1 MLTIANKQ
9 VTKDLLEKYNL
20 QAKKKLGQNFIIDP
34 SVVRTIAQKSLTTME
49 STVVEIGPGLGAL
62 TQFLAPLSK
71 RVLAVE
77 IDEDMVEVLST
88 ELASLT
94 NVDIIHEDFLK
105 WDLSVLGNQE
115 VIVVA
120 NVPYYIT
127 TPIIFKWIESDVRV
141 SSMTL
146 MMQKELAHRL
156 VADINTKDYNAL
168 SLMIQYL
175 FDVKTIMN
183 IPKQCFLPIPK
194 VDSSVIQFVSKNDPQ
209 VANQSHFFEFL
220 KQSFQMKRKT
230 LMNNLKTTVDRD
242 QLLSILDALNISP
255 DVRAEAVSLDQFIEI
270 YRRLYE

>member
-20 QAKKKLGQNFIIDP
+20 QAKKRLGQNFIIDP
-34 SVVRTIAQKSLTTME
+34 SVVRTIAQKSLTTLE

-71 RVLAVE
+71 KVIAIE
-77 IDEDMVEVLST
+77 IDEDMVEVLTT
-88 ELASLT
+88 ELASLN
-94 NVDIIHEDFLK
+94 NVEIIHEDFLK
-105 WDLSVLGNQE
+105 WDVSVLGNQE

-127 TPIIFKWIESDVRV
+127 TPIIFKWIESAVQV

-175 FDVKTIMN
+175 FEVKTIMQ

-209 VANQSHFFEFL
+209 VFNQSQFFEFL

-230 LMNNLKTTVDRD
+230 LVNNLKTTIDKD
-242 QLLSILDALNISP
+242 QLLKVLYALKISP
-255 DVRAEAVSLDQFIEI
+255 DVRAEAISLDQFIEM

>member
-20 QAKKKLGQNFIIDP
+20 QAKKRLGQNFIIDP
-34 SVVRTIAQKSLTTME
+34 SVVRTIAQKSLTTLE

-71 RVLAVE
+71 KVIAIE
-77 IDEDMVEVLST
+77 IDEDMVEVLTT
-88 ELASLT
+88 ELASLN
-94 NVDIIHEDFLK
+94 NVEIIHEDFLK
-105 WDLSVLGNQE
+105 WDVSVLGNQE

-127 TPIIFKWIESDVRV
+127 TPIIFKWIESAVQV

-175 FDVKTIMN
+175 FEVKTIMQ

-209 VANQSHFFEFL
+209 VFNQSQFFEFL

-230 LMNNLKTTVDRD
+230 LVNNLKTTIDKD
-242 QLLSILDALNISP
+242 QLLKVLDALKISP
-255 DVRAEAVSLDQFIEI
+255 DVRAEAISLDQFIEM

>member
-20 QAKKKLGQNFIIDP
+20 QAKKRLGQNFIIDP
-34 SVVRTIAQKSLTTME
+34 SVVRTIAQKSLTTLE

-71 RVLAVE
+71 KVIAIE
-77 IDEDMVEVLST
+77 IDEDMVEVLTT
-88 ELASLT
+88 ELASLN
-94 NVDIIHEDFLK
+94 NVEIIHEDFLK
-105 WDLSVLGNQE
+105 WDVSVLGNQE

-127 TPIIFKWIESDVRV
+127 TPIIFKWIESAVQV

-175 FDVKTIMN
+175 FEVKTIMQ

-209 VANQSHFFEFL
+209 VVNQSQFFEFL

-230 LMNNLKTTVDRD
+230 LVNNLKTTIDKD
-242 QLLSILDALNISP
+242 QLLKVLDALKISP
-255 DVRAEAVSLDQFIEI
+255 DVRAEAISLDQFIEM

>member
-20 QAKKKLGQNFIIDP
+20 QAKKRLGQNFIIDP
-34 SVVRTIAQKSLTTME
+34 SVVRTIAQKSLTTLE

-71 RVLAVE
+71 KVIAIE
-77 IDEDMVEVLST
+77 IDEDMVEVLTT
-88 ELASLT
+88 ELASLN
-94 NVDIIHEDFLK
+94 NVEIIHEDFLK
-105 WDLSVLGNQE
+105 WDVSVLGNQE

-127 TPIIFKWIESDVRV
+127 TPIIFKWIESAVQV
-141 SSMTL
+141 SSMPL

-175 FDVKTIMN
+175 FEVKTIMQ

-209 VANQSHFFEFL
+209 VVNQSQFFEFL

-230 LMNNLKTTVDRD
+230 LVNNLKTTIDKD
-242 QLLSILDALNISP
+242 QLLKVLDALKISP
-255 DVRAEAVSLDQFIEI
+255 DVRAEAISLDQFIEM